1 LKQCSGCSARLQG
14 EVAFCPFCGEGV
26 DGAVRKVGQVAAPV
40 AAPVAAVPAPP
51 SVPVPPAPAAP
62 VVTPQSAAAPTA
74 SVPPAAAVPPSAPAT
89 HSRPAADRAPI
100 PPATRK
106 GGKGKWIAGGIAL
119 LLVVLYNVGSNDKPV
134 IEENACESA
143 FDLGTQAVTS
153 GDLAAAR
160 TQALRASAEC
170 GDKERAKVNTLQR
183 AIAAAEKTD
192 NACQRNFRAIDGLLQ
207 DSRPGRA
214 RAGLNELT
222 AACSNKPEA
231 EALRTR
237 LEASQES
244 IKGALADVRSALD
257 ARDQAQARAALAKL
271 TGLNRDEPSL
281 NQLKWEVD
289 ALDAA
294 AAAAA
299 QPAPPAEVF
308 MPGAAPVQR
317 APSQEPAAQRV
328 PSTPS
333 APSAPTASGTQDA
346 GAAQRTSMA
355 TMFLRDAEQALL
367 QRKFDAAKTYVESAR
382 RADPNNPQ
390 LDSMMQ
396 QIRDR
401 ERQMLQEETTIR

>member
-1 LKQCSGCSARLQG
+1 LKKCSGCSATLQG

-26 DGAVRKVGQVAAPV
+26 DGAVRKVGQAAAP
-40 AAPVAAVPAPP
+40 AAAVPVPAPP

-74 SVPPAAAVPPSAPAT
+74 SVPPAAAVPPSAPPT
-89 HSRPAADRAPI
+89 PSRPAADRAPI

-119 LLVVLYNVGSNDKPV
+119 LLVVLYNVGSGDKPV

-153 GDLAAAR
+153 GDHAAAR

-192 NACQRNFRAIDGLLQ
+192 NACQRNFRSIDGLLQ

-237 LEASQES
+237 LEATQES

-317 APSQEPAAQRV
+317 APSQVQEPV
-328 PSTPS
+328 
-333 APSAPTASGTQDA
+333 APRAPTAPSGSSTQDA

>member
-1 LKQCSGCSARLQG
+1 M
-14 EVAFCPFCGEGV
+14 P
-26 DGAVRKVGQVAAPV
+26 
-40 AAPVAAVPAPP
+40 
-51 SVPVPPAPAAP
+51 
-62 VVTPQSAAAPTA
+62 
-74 SVPPAAAVPPSAPAT
+74 PPSAPAAPFR
-89 HSRPAADRAPI
+89 SAADRAPI

-119 LLVVLYNVGSNDKPV
+119 LLVVLYNVGSGDKPV

-192 NACQRNFRAIDGLLQ
+192 NACQRNFRSIDGLLQ

-237 LEASQES
+237 LEATQES
-244 IKGALADVRSALD
+244 IKAALADVRSALD

-308 MPGAAPVQR
+308 MPGAVPVPR
-317 APSQEPAAQRV
+317 APSQVQEPAAPR
-328 PSTPS
+328 
-333 APSAPTASGTQDA
+333 APTAPTASGTQDA

>member
-1 LKQCSGCSARLQG
+1 M
-14 EVAFCPFCGEGV
+14 P
-26 DGAVRKVGQVAAPV
+26 
-40 AAPVAAVPAPP
+40 
-51 SVPVPPAPAAP
+51 
-62 VVTPQSAAAPTA
+62 
-74 SVPPAAAVPPSAPAT
+74 PPSAPAT
-89 HSRPAADRAPI
+89 PSRPAADRTPI

-119 LLVVLYNVGSNDKPV
+119 LLVVLYNVGSSDKPV

-170 GDKERAKVNTLQR
+170 GDKERPKVNTLQR

-237 LEASQES
+237 LEATQES

-317 APSQEPAAQRV
+317 APSQVQEPV
-328 PSTPS
+328 
-333 APSAPTASGTQDA
+333 APRAPTAPSGSGTQDG

>member
-1 LKQCSGCSARLQG
+1 
-14 EVAFCPFCGEGV
+14 
-26 DGAVRKVGQVAAPV
+26 
-40 AAPVAAVPAPP
+40 
-51 SVPVPPAPAAP
+51 
-62 VVTPQSAAAPTA
+62 
-74 SVPPAAAVPPSAPAT
+74 VPPSAPAT
-89 HSRPAADRAPI
+89 PSRPADRAPI

-119 LLVVLYNVGSNDKPV
+119 LLVVLYNMGSNDKPV

-143 FDLGTQAVTS
+143 FDLGTQAVTA

-170 GDKERAKVNTLQR
+170 SDKERAKVNTLQR

-237 LEASQES
+237 LEATQES
-244 IKGALADVRSALD
+244 IKAALADVRSALD

-308 MPGAAPVQR
+308 MPGAVPVQR
-317 APSQEPAAQRV
+317 APSQVQEPI
-328 PSTPS
+328 
-333 APSAPTASGTQDA
+333 APRAPTAPGASGTQDA

>member
-1 LKQCSGCSARLQG
+1 LKQCSGCSATLQG

-26 DGAVRKVGQVAAPV
+26 DGAVRKVGQGAAPV
-40 AAPVAAVPAPP
+40 AAPASVAAVPAPP

-89 HSRPAADRAPI
+89 PFRPAADRAPI

-119 LLVVLYNVGSNDKPV
+119 LLVVLYNMGSNDKPV

-237 LEASQES
+237 LEATQEA
-244 IKGALADVRSALD
+244 IKTALADVRSALD

-308 MPGAAPVQR
+308 MPGAAPVPR
-317 APSQEPAAQRV
+317 APSQEPAAQRA
-328 PSTPS
+328 PS
-333 APSAPTASGTQDA
+333 APSASATQDT

>member
-1 LKQCSGCSARLQG
+1 MKQCSGCSVTLQG

-40 AAPVAAVPAPP
+40 AAQNAAPVAAVPPPP
-51 SVPVPPAPAAP
+51 SVPVPAVP
-62 VVTPQSAAAPTA
+62 VVTPRPVAAPTA
-74 SVPPAAAVPPSAPAT
+74 SVPPAAAVLPPSAPAT
-89 HSRPAADRAPI
+89 PYRPASDRAPI
-100 PPATRK
+100 PPAARK

-119 LLVVLYNVGSNDKPV
+119 LLVVLYNVGSGDKPV

-192 NACQRNFRAIDGLLQ
+192 NTCQRNFRAIDGLLQ

-237 LEASQES
+237 LEATQEA
-244 IKGALADVRSALD
+244 IKAALADVRSALD

-271 TGLNRDEPSL
+271 TSLNRDEPSL

-308 MPGAAPVQR
+308 MPGAAPVPR
-317 APSQEPAAQRV
+317 APSQEPAAQR
-328 PSTPS
+328 
-333 APSAPTASGTQDA
+333 APTAPTASVTQDA

>member
-1 LKQCSGCSARLQG
+1 LKQCSGCSATLQG

-26 DGAVRKVGQVAAPV
+26 DGAVRKVGPAAAPV
-40 AAPVAAVPAPP
+40 AAPASVAAIPAMP
-51 SVPVPPAPAAP
+51 SVPVPAAPLVTPQPVAAPAA
-62 VVTPQSAAAPTA
+62 A

-89 HSRPAADRAPI
+89 PSRPAADRAPI

-119 LLVVLYNVGSNDKPV
+119 LLVVLYNMGSNDKPV

-192 NACQRNFRAIDGLLQ
+192 NACQRNFRSIDGLLQ

-222 AACSNKPEA
+222 EACSNKPEA

-237 LEASQES
+237 LEATQES

-308 MPGAAPVQR
+308 MPGAAPVPR
-317 APSQEPAAQRV
+317 ATSPEPAAQR
-328 PSTPS
+328 
-333 APSAPTASGTQDA
+333 APTASVTQDT

>member
-1 LKQCSGCSARLQG
+1 
-14 EVAFCPFCGEGV
+14 
-26 DGAVRKVGQVAAPV
+26 VGQGAAPV
-40 AAPVAAVPAPP
+40 AAPASVAAVPAPP

-89 HSRPAADRAPI
+89 PSRPAADRAPI

-106 GGKGKWIAGGIAL
+106 DGKGKWIAGGIAL

-192 NACQRNFRAIDGLLQ
+192 NACQRNFRSIDGLLQ

-237 LEASQES
+237 LEATQEA

-317 APSQEPAAQRV
+317 APSQVQEPV
-328 PSTPS
+328 
-333 APSAPTASGTQDA
+333 APRAPTAPNGSSTQDA

>member
-1 LKQCSGCSARLQG
+1 M
-14 EVAFCPFCGEGV
+14 P
-26 DGAVRKVGQVAAPV
+26 PV
-40 AAPVAAVPAPP
+40 
-51 SVPVPPAPAAP
+51 
-62 VVTPQSAAAPTA
+62 
-74 SVPPAAAVPPSAPAT
+74 AAVPPSAPPTPA
-89 HSRPAADRAPI
+89 RPPADRAPI

-119 LLVVLYNVGSNDKPV
+119 LLVVLYNVGSRDKPV

-143 FDLGTQAVTS
+143 FDLGTKAVTS
-153 GDLAAAR
+153 GDLDAAR

-192 NACQRNFRAIDGLLQ
+192 NTCQRNFRAIDGLLQ

-237 LEASQES
+237 LEATQEAV
-244 IKGALADVRSALD
+244 KAALADVRSALD
-257 ARDQAQARAALAKL
+257 ARDQAQARTALAKL

-308 MPGAAPVQR
+308 MPGAAPVPR
-317 APSQEPAAQRV
+317 TPSQEPAAQR
-328 PSTPS
+328 
-333 APSAPTASGTQDA
+333 APSAPVAQDT

>member
-1 LKQCSGCSARLQG
+1 LKQCSGCSATLQG

-26 DGAVRKVGQVAAPV
+26 DGAVRKVMPAAAPV
-40 AAPVAAVPAPP
+40 AVPVAASVAAVPAPP
-51 SVPVPPAPAAP
+51 SVPVPAAP
-62 VVTPQSAAAPTA
+62 VVTPQPAAAPAA
-74 SVPPAAAVPPSAPAT
+74 SVPPVAAVPPSAPPT
-89 HSRPAADRAPI
+89 PARHPADRAPI

-192 NACQRNFRAIDGLLQ
+192 NACQRNFRSIDGLLQ

-237 LEASQES
+237 LEATQEA
-244 IKGALADVRSALD
+244 IKAALADVRSALD

-317 APSQEPAAQRV
+317 APSQEPAAQRA
-328 PSTPS
+328 PS
-333 APSAPTASGTQDA
+333 APSASATQDA

>member
-1 LKQCSGCSARLQG
+1 LKHCSGCSAKLQG

-26 DGAVRKVGQVAAPV
+26 DGAVRKVVPAAAPV
-40 AAPVAAVPAPP
+40 AVPVAASVAAVPAPP
-51 SVPVPPAPAAP
+51 SVPVPAAP
-62 VVTPQSAAAPTA
+62 VVTPQPVAAPTA
-74 SVPPAAAVPPSAPAT
+74 SVPPAAAVPPPSAPAT
-89 HSRPAADRAPI
+89 PSRPAADRAPI

-119 LLVVLYNVGSNDKPV
+119 LLVVLYNVGSGDKPV

-192 NACQRNFRAIDGLLQ
+192 NACQRNFRLIDGLLQ

-237 LEASQES
+237 LEATQES
-244 IKGALADVRSALD
+244 IKAALADVRSALD

-271 TGLNRDEPSL
+271 TALNRDEPSL

-308 MPGAAPVQR
+308 MPGAVPVPR
-317 APSQEPAAQRV
+317 APSQVQEPVAPRA
-328 PSTPS
+328 PT
-333 APSAPTASGTQDA
+333 APSASGTQDG

>member
-1 LKQCSGCSARLQG
+1 M
-14 EVAFCPFCGEGV
+14 P
-26 DGAVRKVGQVAAPV
+26 PV
-40 AAPVAAVPAPP
+40 
-51 SVPVPPAPAAP
+51 
-62 VVTPQSAAAPTA
+62 
-74 SVPPAAAVPPSAPAT
+74 AAVPPSAPT
-89 HSRPAADRAPI
+89 TPSRPVADRAPI

-119 LLVVLYNVGSNDKPV
+119 LLVVLYNMGSRDKPV

-192 NACQRNFRAIDGLLQ
+192 NACQRNFRSIDGLLQ

-237 LEASQES
+237 LEATQEA

-308 MPGAAPVQR
+308 MPGAAPVPR
-317 APSQEPAAQRV
+317 AQSQEPAAQR
-328 PSTPS
+328 
-333 APSAPTASGTQDA
+333 APSAPTASVAQDT

>member
-1 LKQCSGCSARLQG
+1 LKQCSGCSATLQG

-40 AAPVAAVPAPP
+40 AAVPVSAPP
-51 SVPVPPAPAAP
+51 SVPVPSAPAGPAAP
-62 VVTPQSAAAPTA
+62 VITPQSAAAPTA
-74 SVPPAAAVPPSAPAT
+74 SVPPAAAVPPPSATAT
-89 HSRPAADRAPI
+89 PSRPAADRTPI

-119 LLVVLYNVGSNDKPV
+119 LLVVLYNVGSGDKPV
-134 IEENACESA
+134 IEDNACESA

-192 NACQRNFRAIDGLLQ
+192 NACQRNFRSIDGLLQ

-237 LEASQES
+237 LEATQES
-244 IKGALADVRSALD
+244 IKAALADVRSALD

-308 MPGAAPVQR
+308 MPGAAPVPR
-317 APSQEPAAQRV
+317 APSPEPAAQRA
-328 PSTPS
+328 PS
-333 APSAPTASGTQDA
+333 APSASATQDA
-346 GAAQRTSMA
+346 GTAQRTSMA

>member
-1 LKQCSGCSARLQG
+1 LKQCSGCSATLQG

-26 DGAVRKVGQVAAPV
+26 DGAVRKVWQVAAPV
-40 AAPVAAVPAPP
+40 AASNAAPVAAVPAPP
-51 SVPVPPAPAAP
+51 SVPVPAAP
-62 VVTPQSAAAPTA
+62 VVTPQPVAAPTA
-74 SVPPAAAVPPSAPAT
+74 SVPPAAAVPPPSAPAT
-89 HSRPAADRAPI
+89 PSRPAADRAPI

-119 LLVVLYNVGSNDKPV
+119 LLVVLYNVGSGDKPV

-192 NACQRNFRAIDGLLQ
+192 NACQRNFRSIDGLLQ

-237 LEASQES
+237 LEATQES

-271 TGLNRDEPSL
+271 TALNRDEPSL

-308 MPGAAPVQR
+308 MPGAAPVPR
-317 APSQEPAAQRV
+317 APSQVQEPAAPR
-328 PSTPS
+328 
-333 APSAPTASGTQDA
+333 APTASTASVTQDA

>member
-1 LKQCSGCSARLQG
+1 MKQCSGCSATLQG

-26 DGAVRKVGQVAAPV
+26 DGAVRKVVPAAAPF
-40 AAPVAAVPAPP
+40 AAPSVAAVPAPP
-51 SVPVPPAPAAP
+51 SVPAPATP
-62 VVTPQSAAAPTA
+62 VVTPPPAAAPAA
-74 SVPPAAAVPPSAPAT
+74 SVPPVAAVPPSAPT
-89 HSRPAADRAPI
+89 TPSRPVADRAPI

-119 LLVVLYNVGSNDKPV
+119 LLVVLYNMGSRDKPV

-192 NACQRNFRAIDGLLQ
+192 NACQRNFRSIDGLLQ

-237 LEASQES
+237 LEATQEA

-308 MPGAAPVQR
+308 MPGAAPVPR
-317 APSQEPAAQRV
+317 AQSQEPAAQR
-328 PSTPS
+328 
-333 APSAPTASGTQDA
+333 APSAPTASVAQDT

>member
-1 LKQCSGCSARLQG
+1 
-14 EVAFCPFCGEGV
+14 
-26 DGAVRKVGQVAAPV
+26 
-40 AAPVAAVPAPP
+40 
-51 SVPVPPAPAAP
+51 
-62 VVTPQSAAAPTA
+62 
-74 SVPPAAAVPPSAPAT
+74 
-89 HSRPAADRAPI
+89 
-100 PPATRK
+100 
-106 GGKGKWIAGGIAL
+106 
-119 LLVVLYNVGSNDKPV
+119 VLYNVGSGDKPV

-192 NACQRNFRAIDGLLQ
+192 NTCQRNFRSIDGLLQ

-237 LEASQES
+237 LEATQES
-244 IKGALADVRSALD
+244 IKAALADVRSALD

-289 ALDAA
+289 ALDTA

-317 APSQEPAAQRV
+317 APSQVQEPVAPRA
-328 PSTPS
+328 PT
-333 APSAPTASGTQDA
+333 APSASSTQDA

>member
-1 LKQCSGCSARLQG
+1 MPPRSAS
-14 EVAFCPFCGEGV
+14 A
-26 DGAVRKVGQVAAPV
+26 
-40 AAPVAAVPAPP
+40 
-51 SVPVPPAPAAP
+51 
-62 VVTPQSAAAPTA
+62 TP
-74 SVPPAAAVPPSAPAT
+74 
-89 HSRPAADRAPI
+89 SRPAADRAPI
-100 PPATRK
+100 PPAARK

-119 LLVVLYNVGSNDKPV
+119 LLVVLYNMGSGDKPV

-143 FDLGTQAVTS
+143 FDLGTRAVTS

-170 GDKERAKVNTLQR
+170 GDKDRAKINTLQR

-192 NACQRNFRAIDGLLQ
+192 NTCQRNFRAIDGLLQ
-207 DSRPGRA
+207 ESRPGRA

-271 TGLNRDEPSL
+271 TALNRDEPSL

-299 QPAPPAEVF
+299 QSAPPAEVF
-308 MPGAAPVQR
+308 MPGAAPAQR
-317 APSQEPAAQRV
+317 APSQVQEPV
-328 PSTPS
+328 
-333 APSAPTASGTQDA
+333 APRAPTAPTAPGTQDT
-346 GAAQRTSMA
+346 GTAQRTSMA

>member
-1 LKQCSGCSARLQG
+1 LKQCSGCSATLQG

-26 DGAVRKVGQVAAPV
+26 DGAVRKVVPAAAPV
-40 AAPVAAVPAPP
+40 AVPVAASVAAVPAPP
-51 SVPVPPAPAAP
+51 SVPAPAAP
-62 VVTPQSAAAPTA
+62 VVTPRPVAAPTA
-74 SVPPAAAVPPSAPAT
+74 SVPPAAAVPPPSAPAT
-89 HSRPAADRAPI
+89 PSRPAADRAPI

-119 LLVVLYNVGSNDKPV
+119 LLVVLYNMGSGNKPV

-237 LEASQES
+237 LEATQEA
-244 IKGALADVRSALD
+244 IKAALADVRSALD

-299 QPAPPAEVF
+299 QPAAPAEVF

-317 APSQEPAAQRV
+317 APSQVQEPVAPR
-328 PSTPS
+328 
-333 APSAPTASGTQDA
+333 APSAPTAPATQDA

>member
-1 LKQCSGCSARLQG
+1 M
-14 EVAFCPFCGEGV
+14 
-26 DGAVRKVGQVAAPV
+26 
-40 AAPVAAVPAPP
+40 
-51 SVPVPPAPAAP
+51 
-62 VVTPQSAAAPTA
+62 
-74 SVPPAAAVPPSAPAT
+74 
-89 HSRPAADRAPI
+89 
-100 PPATRK
+100 
-106 GGKGKWIAGGIAL
+106 L
-119 LLVVLYNVGSNDKPV
+119 LLVVLYNMGSNHNPV

-170 GDKERAKVNTLQR
+170 GDKERAKVSTLQR

-192 NACQRNFRAIDGLLQ
+192 NACQRNFRSIDGLLQ

-237 LEASQES
+237 LEATQEA

-257 ARDQAQARAALAKL
+257 ARDQVQARAALAKL

-308 MPGAAPVQR
+308 MPGAAPVPR
-317 APSQEPAAQRV
+317 SPSQEPAAQRV
-328 PSTPS
+328 PSAPT
-333 APSAPTASGTQDA
+333 APSASATQDA

>member
-1 LKQCSGCSARLQG
+1 MPLA
-14 EVAFCPFCGEGV
+14 
-26 DGAVRKVGQVAAPV
+26 
-40 AAPVAAVPAPP
+40 AAVP
-51 SVPVPPAPAAP
+51 
-62 VVTPQSAAAPTA
+62 
-74 SVPPAAAVPPSAPAT
+74 PPSAPAT
-89 HSRPAADRAPI
+89 PSRPAADRTPI

-119 LLVVLYNVGSNDKPV
+119 LLVVLYNVGSGDKPV

-192 NACQRNFRAIDGLLQ
+192 NACQRNFRSIDGLLQ

-237 LEASQES
+237 LEATQEA
-244 IKGALADVRSALD
+244 IKAALADVRSALD

-294 AAAAA
+294 AEAAA

-317 APSQEPAAQRV
+317 APSQVQEPV
-328 PSTPS
+328 
-333 APSAPTASGTQDA
+333 APRAPTAPAAQDA

>member
-1 LKQCSGCSARLQG
+1 
-14 EVAFCPFCGEGV
+14 
-26 DGAVRKVGQVAAPV
+26 
-40 AAPVAAVPAPP
+40 
-51 SVPVPPAPAAP
+51 
-62 VVTPQSAAAPTA
+62 
-74 SVPPAAAVPPSAPAT
+74 
-89 HSRPAADRAPI
+89 
-100 PPATRK
+100 
-106 GGKGKWIAGGIAL
+106 
-119 LLVVLYNVGSNDKPV
+119 VLYNVGSNDKPV

-153 GDLAAAR
+153 GDLATAR

-237 LEASQES
+237 LEATQEA
-244 IKGALADVRSALD
+244 IKAALADVRSALD

-317 APSQEPAAQRV
+317 APSQVQEQEQAAPR
-328 PSTPS
+328 
-333 APSAPTASGTQDA
+333 APTAPGSSGTQDA

>member
-1 LKQCSGCSARLQG
+1 MTPR
-14 EVAFCPFCGEGV
+14 
-26 DGAVRKVGQVAAPV
+26 PV
-40 AAPVAAVPAPP
+40 AAPA
-51 SVPVPPAPAAP
+51 
-62 VVTPQSAAAPTA
+62 A
-74 SVPPAAAVPPSAPAT
+74 SVPPAAVVPPPSARPT
-89 HSRPAADRAPI
+89 PSRPAADRAPI

-119 LLVVLYNVGSNDKPV
+119 LLVVLYNMGSNDKPV

-192 NACQRNFRAIDGLLQ
+192 NACQRNFRSIDGLLQ

-222 AACSNKPEA
+222 AACSNRPEA

-237 LEASQES
+237 LEATQES
-244 IKGALADVRSALD
+244 IKEALADVRRALD
-257 ARDQAQARAALAKL
+257 ARDQEQARAALAKL

-317 APSQEPAAQRV
+317 APSQEPAAQRA
-328 PSTPS
+328 PS
-333 APSAPTASGTQDA
+333 APSASATQDA

>member
-1 LKQCSGCSARLQG
+1 M
-14 EVAFCPFCGEGV
+14 P
-26 DGAVRKVGQVAAPV
+26 PV
-40 AAPVAAVPAPP
+40 
-51 SVPVPPAPAAP
+51 
-62 VVTPQSAAAPTA
+62 
-74 SVPPAAAVPPSAPAT
+74 AAVPPSAPPTPA
-89 HSRPAADRAPI
+89 RPPADRAPI

-106 GGKGKWIAGGIAL
+106 GGKGKWIVGGIAL
-119 LLVVLYNVGSNDKPV
+119 LLVVLYNVGSRDKPV

-143 FDLGTQAVTS
+143 FDLGTKAVTS
-153 GDLAAAR
+153 GDLDAAR

-170 GDKERAKVNTLQR
+170 GDKERAKVSTLQR

-192 NACQRNFRAIDGLLQ
+192 NTCQRNFRAIDGLLQ

-237 LEASQES
+237 LEATQEA
-244 IKGALADVRSALD
+244 IKAALADVRSALD

-308 MPGAAPVQR
+308 MPGAAPVPR
-317 APSQEPAAQRV
+317 APSQVQE
-328 PSTPS
+328 ST
-333 APSAPTASGTQDA
+333 APRAPTAPTAPGTQDT

-367 QRKFDAAKTYVESAR
+367 QRKFDAARTYVESAR

>member
-1 LKQCSGCSARLQG
+1 MKQCSGCSATLQG

-26 DGAVRKVGQVAAPV
+26 DGAVRKVVPAAAPV
-40 AAPVAAVPAPP
+40 AVPVAASVAAVPAPP
-51 SVPVPPAPAAP
+51 SVPAPAAP
-62 VVTPQSAAAPTA
+62 VVTPQPVAAPAAA
-74 SVPPAAAVPPSAPAT
+74 SVPPAAAVPPSASATPA
-89 HSRPAADRAPI
+89 RPAADRTPPAS
-100 PPATRK
+100 PATRK

-119 LLVVLYNVGSNDKPV
+119 LLVVLYNMGSNDKPV
-134 IEENACESA
+134 IEESACESA

-192 NACQRNFRAIDGLLQ
+192 NACQRNFRSIDGLLQ

-237 LEASQES
+237 LEATQES
-244 IKGALADVRSALD
+244 IKGALVDVRSALD

-308 MPGAAPVQR
+308 MPGAAPVPR
-317 APSQEPAAQRV
+317 APSQEPAAQRA
-328 PSTPS
+328 PS
-333 APSAPTASGTQDA
+333 APSASATQDV

>member
-1 LKQCSGCSARLQG
+1 
-14 EVAFCPFCGEGV
+14 
-26 DGAVRKVGQVAAPV
+26 
-40 AAPVAAVPAPP
+40 
-51 SVPVPPAPAAP
+51 VPP
-62 VVTPQSAAAPTA
+62 V
-74 SVPPAAAVPPSAPAT
+74 AAVPPSAPLTPA
-89 HSRPAADRAPI
+89 RPPADRAPI

-119 LLVVLYNVGSNDKPV
+119 LLVVLYNVGSRDKPV

-143 FDLGTQAVTS
+143 FDQGTKAVTS
-153 GDLAAAR
+153 GDLDAAR

-192 NACQRNFRAIDGLLQ
+192 NTCQRNFRAIDGLLQ

-237 LEASQES
+237 LEATQEA
-244 IKGALADVRSALD
+244 IKAALADVRSALD

-271 TGLNRDEPSL
+271 TSLNRDEPSL

-308 MPGAAPVQR
+308 MPGAAPVPR
-317 APSQEPAAQRV
+317 APSPEPAAQRV
-328 PSTPS
+328 PSAPS
-333 APSAPTASGTQDA
+333 APSASGTQDA

>member
-1 LKQCSGCSARLQG
+1 LKQCSGCSATLQG

-26 DGAVRKVGQVAAPV
+26 DGAVRKVGQADAPV
-40 AAPVAAVPAPP
+40 AVPVAASVAVVPPPP
-51 SVPVPPAPAAP
+51 SVPVPAVP
-62 VVTPQSAAAPTA
+62 VVTPQPVAAPTA
-74 SVPPAAAVPPSAPAT
+74 SVPPAAAVPPPSAPAT
-89 HSRPAADRAPI
+89 PSRPAADRAPI

-119 LLVVLYNVGSNDKPV
+119 LLVVLYNMGSNDKPV

-143 FDLGTQAVTS
+143 FDLGTKAVTS

-192 NACQRNFRAIDGLLQ
+192 NACQRNFRSIDGLLQ

-231 EALRTR
+231 KALRTR
-237 LEASQES
+237 LEATQEA

-317 APSQEPAAQRV
+317 APSQVQEPVAPRA
-328 PSTPS
+328 PT
-333 APSAPTASGTQDA
+333 APSASSTQDA

>member
-1 LKQCSGCSARLQG
+1 M
-14 EVAFCPFCGEGV
+14 
-26 DGAVRKVGQVAAPV
+26 
-40 AAPVAAVPAPP
+40 
-51 SVPVPPAPAAP
+51 
-62 VVTPQSAAAPTA
+62 
-74 SVPPAAAVPPSAPAT
+74 
-89 HSRPAADRAPI
+89 
-100 PPATRK
+100 
-106 GGKGKWIAGGIAL
+106 
-119 LLVVLYNVGSNDKPV
+119 LYNVGSGDKPV

-192 NACQRNFRAIDGLLQ
+192 NACQRNFRSIDGLLQ

-237 LEASQES
+237 LEATQEA
-244 IKGALADVRSALD
+244 IKAALADVRSALD

-294 AAAAA
+294 AAVAA

-317 APSQEPAAQRV
+317 APSQVQERALSQVQEPV
-328 PSTPS
+328 
-333 APSAPTASGTQDA
+333 APRAPTAPSGSGTQDA

>member
-1 LKQCSGCSARLQG
+1 
-14 EVAFCPFCGEGV
+14 
-26 DGAVRKVGQVAAPV
+26 
-40 AAPVAAVPAPP
+40 
-51 SVPVPPAPAAP
+51 
-62 VVTPQSAAAPTA
+62 
-74 SVPPAAAVPPSAPAT
+74 
-89 HSRPAADRAPI
+89 
-100 PPATRK
+100 
-106 GGKGKWIAGGIAL
+106 
-119 LLVVLYNVGSNDKPV
+119 
-134 IEENACESA
+134 
-143 FDLGTQAVTS
+143 
-153 GDLAAAR
+153 
-160 TQALRASAEC
+160 
-170 GDKERAKVNTLQR
+170 LQR

-192 NACQRNFRAIDGLLQ
+192 NACQRNFRSIDGLLQ

-237 LEASQES
+237 LEATQES

-257 ARDQAQARAALAKL
+257 ARDQGQARAALAKL

-308 MPGAAPVQR
+308 MPGAAPVPR
-317 APSQEPAAQRV
+317 APSQVQEQAAPRAQ
-328 PSTPS
+328 T
-333 APSAPTASGTQDA
+333 APSASGTQDA

>member
-1 LKQCSGCSARLQG
+1 LKQCSGCSATLQG

-26 DGAVRKVGQVAAPV
+26 DGAVRKVVPAAAAVAV
-40 AAPVAAVPAPP
+40 PVAAVPAPP
-51 SVPVPPAPAAP
+51 SVPVPPVPAAP

-74 SVPPAAAVPPSAPAT
+74 SVPPAAAVPPPSAPAT
-89 HSRPAADRAPI
+89 PYRPAADRAPI

-119 LLVVLYNVGSNDKPV
+119 LLVVLYNMGSGNKPV

-237 LEASQES
+237 LEATQES
-244 IKGALADVRSALD
+244 IKEALADVRSALD

-308 MPGAAPVQR
+308 MPSAAPTQR
-317 APSQEPAAQRV
+317 APSQEPAAQR
-328 PSTPS
+328 
-333 APSAPTASGTQDA
+333 APSAPTASVTQDA

>member
-1 LKQCSGCSARLQG
+1 LKQCSGCSATLQG

-26 DGAVRKVGQVAAPV
+26 DGAVRKVGQGAAPV
-40 AAPVAAVPAPP
+40 AAPASVAAVPAPP
-51 SVPVPPAPAAP
+51 SVPAPPAPAAP

-74 SVPPAAAVPPSAPAT
+74 SVPPAATMPPSAPAMP
-89 HSRPAADRAPI
+89 SRPAADRAPI

-106 GGKGKWIAGGIAL
+106 GGKGKWIAGGIVL
-119 LLVVLYNVGSNDKPV
+119 LLVVLYNVGSNHKPV

-192 NACQRNFRAIDGLLQ
+192 NACQRNFRSIDGLLQ

-237 LEASQES
+237 LEATQEA
-244 IKGALADVRSALD
+244 IKAALADVRSALD

-308 MPGAAPVQR
+308 MPGAAPVPR
-317 APSQEPAAQRV
+317 APSQVQEPAAPR
-328 PSTPS
+328 
-333 APSAPTASGTQDA
+333 APTAPTASGTQDA

>member
-26 DGAVRKVGQVAAPV
+26 DGAVRKVGQVAAP
-40 AAPVAAVPAPP
+40 AAAVPVSVPP

-74 SVPPAAAVPPSAPAT
+74 SVPPAAAVPPPSAPAT
-89 HSRPAADRAPI
+89 PSRPADRAPI

-119 LLVVLYNVGSNDKPV
+119 LLVVLYNMGSGDKPV

-192 NACQRNFRAIDGLLQ
+192 NACQRNFRSIDGLLQ

-237 LEASQES
+237 LEATQEA

-289 ALDAA
+289 ALDAT

-308 MPGAAPVQR
+308 MPGAAPVPR
-317 APSQEPAAQRV
+317 APSPEPAAQRV

-333 APSAPTASGTQDA
+333 ASATQDA

>member
-1 LKQCSGCSARLQG
+1 LKQCSGCSATLQG

-26 DGAVRKVGQVAAPV
+26 DGAVRKVGQAAAP
-40 AAPVAAVPAPP
+40 AAAVPVPAPP

-74 SVPPAAAVPPSAPAT
+74 SVPPAAAVPPSAPPT
-89 HSRPAADRAPI
+89 PSRPAADRAPI

-119 LLVVLYNVGSNDKPV
+119 LLVVLYNVGSGDKPV

-192 NACQRNFRAIDGLLQ
+192 NACQRNFRSIDGLLQ

-237 LEASQES
+237 LEATQES

-317 APSQEPAAQRV
+317 APSQVQEPV
-328 PSTPS
+328 
-333 APSAPTASGTQDA
+333 APRAPTAPNGSSTQDA

>member
-1 LKQCSGCSARLQG
+1 LKLCSGCSVTLQG

-26 DGAVRKVGQVAAPV
+26 DGAVRKVVPAAATV

-51 SVPVPPAPAAP
+51 SVPVPAAP
-62 VVTPQSAAAPTA
+62 VATPQPAAVPAA
-74 SVPPAAAVPPSAPAT
+74 SVPPVAAVPPSAPLTPA
-89 HSRPAADRAPI
+89 RPPADRAPI

-119 LLVVLYNVGSNDKPV
+119 LLVVLYNVGSRDKPV

-143 FDLGTQAVTS
+143 FDQGTKAVTS
-153 GDLAAAR
+153 GDLDAAR

-192 NACQRNFRAIDGLLQ
+192 NTCQRNFRAIDGLLQ

-237 LEASQES
+237 LEATQEA
-244 IKGALADVRSALD
+244 IKAALADVRSALD

-271 TGLNRDEPSL
+271 TSLNRDEPSL

-308 MPGAAPVQR
+308 MPGAAPVPR
-317 APSQEPAAQRV
+317 APSPEPAAQRV
-328 PSTPS
+328 PS
-333 APSAPTASGTQDA
+333 APSASGTQDA

>member
-26 DGAVRKVGQVAAPV
+26 DGAVRKVGQVAAP
-40 AAPVAAVPAPP
+40 AAAVPVSVPP

-74 SVPPAAAVPPSAPAT
+74 SVPPAAAVPPPSAPAT
-89 HSRPAADRAPI
+89 PSRPADRAPI

-119 LLVVLYNVGSNDKPV
+119 LLVVLYNMGSGDKPV

-192 NACQRNFRAIDGLLQ
+192 NACQRNFRSIDGLLQ

-237 LEASQES
+237 LEATQEA

-308 MPGAAPVQR
+308 MPGAAPVPR
-317 APSQEPAAQRV
+317 APSPEPAAQRV

-333 APSAPTASGTQDA
+333 ASATQDA